1 MDLRKNKRLKNQSNM
16 LTDIRI
22 KVPGTSANLG
32 PGFDLLGM
40 ALEIYNEFHFSF
52 HKDSQYKILLENGS
66 PPPFVIK
73 NNLIK
78 ESYQSYNKIYLTENE
93 LPPFDVRINL
103 NLPMRGGL
111 GSSASAIVAGFMA
124 AKTYHEIKI
133 QSIPIPSEQSILT
146 ELAMIEGHP
155 DNSTPALLG
164 GFIFS
169 YFTDNGLVY
178 FKKKFPSSIKL
189 FLFIPELETNT
200 NDSRK
205 KLPEYY
211 STEDVIFNMSRICT
225 WLEFLNSGSAHLL
238 PLSVADRI
246 HTPYRINKV
255 PLLKEI
261 SEILFNNNIWF
272 TLSGSG
278 PTLLLFE
285 REEKSHQFIEYFTQI
300 TGKCLN
306 NHGIKYRLLPI
317 NPCENGT
324 TIIKEME

>member
-1 MDLRKNKRLKNQSNM
+1 
-16 LTDIRI
+16 
-22 KVPGTSANLG
+22 
-32 PGFDLLGM
+32 
-40 ALEIYNEFHFSF
+40 
-52 HKDSQYKILLENGS
+52 
-66 PPPFVIK
+66 
-73 NNLIK
+73 
-78 ESYQSYNKIYLTENE
+78 
-93 LPPFDVRINL
+93 
-103 NLPMRGGL
+103 
-111 GSSASAIVAGFMA
+111 
-124 AKTYHEIKI
+124 
-133 QSIPIPSEQSILT
+133 
-146 ELAMIEGHP
+146 
-155 DNSTPALLG
+155 
-164 GFIFS
+164 
-169 YFTDNGLVY
+169 LVY

-225 WLEFLNSGSAHLL
+225 WLEFLNSGNAHLL

-285 REEKSHQFIEYFTQI
+285 REEKSDQFIEYFTQI

-324 TIIKEME
+324 IIIKEME